1 MQHPTTH
8 TGNHHGPDA
17 AATGIAATL
26 KDSTWELHQQ
36 AESGELQKRLVKGEL
51 GREEYAAHLSQLY
64 LVHRTLE
71 ACLDGAAGKC
81 NQVKALNSEDLR
93 HTSKLEAD
101 LEHLDT
107 TPSAVTPVP
116 ATKSFT
122 TWIEDTAKRN
132 PTALI
137 GVQYV
142 LEGSTNGN
150 GFIAKKIGPALNL
163 EGDGLRYLQSYG
175 PAQRET
181 WARFKSRLD
190 TLDLGPSAL
199 VEVVDAAKRTFE
211 GVRDINRELIEVLAG
226 HTKPG

>member
-8 TGNHHGPDA
+8 TGQSE
-17 AATGIAATL
+17 AATGFAATL
-26 KDSTWELHQQ
+26 KDSTWDLHQQ

-51 GREEYAAHLSQLY
+51 GKREYAAHLGQLY

-71 ACLDGAAGKC
+71 SCLDGAAC
-81 NQVKALNSEDLR
+81 EQVRALNSEDLH
-93 HTSKLEAD
+93 HTGKLEAD
-101 LEHLDT
+101 LAFLSTNPADVE
-107 TPSAVTPVP
+107 PVP
-116 ATKSFT
+116 ATQSFT
-122 TWIEDTAKRN
+122 SWIEATAKDY

-150 GFIAKKIGPALNL
+150 GYIAKKIGPALGL
-163 EGDGLRYLQSYG
+163 EEDGVRYLKSYG

-190 TLDLGPSAL
+190 TLDLSPDARERV
-199 VEVVDAAKRTFE
+199 VEAARRTFE
-211 GVRDINRELIEVLAG
+211 GVRDINLELVEVLAG
-226 HTKPG
+226 HKKPAGA

>member
-8 TGNHHGPDA
+8 TGDA
-17 AATGIAATL
+17 EAATGIAATL
-26 KDSTWELHQQ
+26 KDSTWDLHQQ

-51 GREEYAAHLSQLY
+51 GKHEYAAHLGQLY

-71 ACLDGAAGKC
+71 GCLDDAAC
-81 NQVKALNSEDLR
+81 EQVKALNSEDLH
-93 HTSKLEAD
+93 HTGKLEAD
-101 LEHLDT
+101 LAFLSTD
-107 TPSAVTPVP
+107 PADVKPVP
-116 ATKSFT
+116 ATESFT
-122 TWIEDTAKRN
+122 SWIEDTAKDN

-150 GFIAKKIGPALNL
+150 GYIAKKIGPALGL
-163 EGDGLRYLQSYG
+163 KEDGLRYLKSYG

-190 TLDLGPSAL
+190 TLNLSEEAR
-199 VEVVDAAKRTFE
+199 EQVVAAARRTFE
-211 GVRDINRELIEVLAG
+211 GVRDINSELLEVLAG
-226 HTKPG
+226 HKKPAGA